1 MTEAYRGQS
10 NLLIETL
17 RIADRPDVFALKG
30 GTAINFFF
38 RNCPRLSVDIDL
50 CYLPLNGRDE
60 AFRDIREK
68 LEAIGSEIRK
78 SLSGAE
84 VNIQENFKAL
94 VRKDGMLVKIEVNEV
109 VRGTLLPPVMMSLCP
124 LLEKEFG
131 ASIKIN
137 CLSEAELYA
146 GKFCAALQRQHPRDI
161 FDVWLFFKKGGELT
175 REILDAFVVYLIS
188 HRKPTHE
195 VLDPRIQDI
204 RNLYHNRFAGM
215 ARMDV
220 SLENLLET
228 QLALPKRILNALTER
243 HRAFLVGFNEGEPD
257 WNLLPFPDAKNLPAV
272 RWKQINLDRMNRDK
286 RAEAIRKLVR
296 VLRDNPY
303 IHDTI

>member
-1 MTEAYRGQS
+1 MTEAYQRQS
-10 NLLIETL
+10 SLLLETL
-17 RIADRPDVFALKG
+17 RIAAGQEVFALKG

-38 RNCPRLSVDIDL
+38 QNCPRVSVDIDL

-84 VNIQENFKAL
+84 VNIHENFKAL
-94 VRKDGMLVKIEVNEV
+94 VRRDGMLVKIEVNEV
-109 VRGTLLPPVMMSLCP
+109 VRGTLLPPVRMPLCP
-124 LLEKEFG
+124 LLEKEFEG
-131 ASIKIN
+131 GMKIN

-161 FDVWLFFKKGGELT
+161 FDVWLFLKRGGELT

-204 RNLYHNRFAGM
+204 RNLYHHRFAGM

-228 QLALPKRILNALTER
+228 QLALPGRILSALTER
-243 HRAFLVGFNEGEPD
+243 HRGFLVGFSEGEPD

-272 RWKQINLDRMNRDK
+272 RWKQINLDRMSRDK
-286 RAEAIRKLVR
+286 RGEAVRKLVR
-296 VLRDNPY
+296 VLRENPY

>member
-1 MTEAYRGQS
+1 MTEAYRRQS
-10 NLLIETL
+10 DLLLETL
-17 RIADRPDVFALKG
+17 RIAAGQDVFALKG

-60 AFRDIREK
+60 AFRDIRK
-68 LEAIGSEIRK
+68 NMEAIGSEIRK
-78 SLSGAE
+78 FLSGAE
-84 VNIQENFKAL
+84 VDTRENFKAL

-109 VRGTLLPPVMMSLCP
+109 VPGTLLPPARMPLCP

-131 ASIKIN
+131 GSMKIN

-161 FDVWLFFKKGGELT
+161 FDVWLFFKRGGELT
-175 REILDAFVVYLIS
+175 REILDAFVVYLVS

-204 RNLYHNRFAGM
+204 RNLYHHRFAGM
-215 ARMDV
+215 ARIDV

-228 QLALPKRILNALTER
+228 QLALPGRILNALTER

-257 WNLLPFPDAKNLPAV
+257 WNLLPFPDARNLPAILWE
-272 RWKQINLDRMNRDK
+272 RINLDRMNRGK
-286 RAEAIRKLVR
+286 RGEAVRKLVR